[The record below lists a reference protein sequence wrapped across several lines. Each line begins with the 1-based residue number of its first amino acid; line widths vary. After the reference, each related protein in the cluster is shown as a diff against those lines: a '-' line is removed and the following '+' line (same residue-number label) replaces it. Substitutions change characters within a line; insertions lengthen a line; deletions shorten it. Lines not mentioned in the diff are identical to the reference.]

1 MVAGLDWVEPPD
13 KLPAQVL
20 DMHRG
25 ISALI
30 DTLRE
35 LDAANMRHEA
45 CTDPELRLILGM
57 HRDQYKAQLARLLE
71 WARRRDA
78 KLDHEMKHALF
89 KAGPITA
96 PIRSSDP

>member
-1 MVAGLDWVEPPD
+1 MLSGSDWVEPPE
-13 KLPAQVL
+13 KLSAQAL

-25 ISALI
+25 ICALI
-30 DTLRE
+30 NTLRE
-35 LDAANMRHEA
+35 LDAANLRHEA
-45 CTDPELRLILGM
+45 CTDPELRLILAM

-78 KLDHEMKHALF
+78 RLDHEMKHALF

-96 PIRSSDP
+96 PIRSDEP